1 MAEAN
6 LVNTTSVLGK
16 TISGT
21 LTAGQSISLT
31 NNFAAATKV
40 NFLVKSVV
48 LSSTDTASAI
58 PSDQVCRVQ
67 KDTFYILYDAFI
79 PHSTSLVVINE
90 TTPMYLADNGEKI
103 TVTNVSPSLSLTYVI
118 SYSEIRET

>member
-21 LTAGQSISLT
+21 LTAGQSVSLT
-31 NNFAAATKV
+31 NNFASATKV

-48 LSSTDTASAI
+48 LSSTDQVSQI
-58 PSDQVCRVQ
+58 PSDQICRVQ
-67 KDTFYILYDAFI
+67 KDSFYILYDAFV
-79 PHSTSLVVINE
+79 PHSTSLVAINE
-90 TTPMYLADNGEKI
+90 STPIYLADNGDSLS
-103 TVTNVSPSLSLTYVI
+103 VTNVSPSLNLTYVI

>member
-21 LTAGQSISLT
+21 LTAGQSVDLT
-31 NNFAAATKV
+31 NNFASATKV

-48 LSSTDTASAI
+48 LSSTDPANPGT
-58 PSDQVCRVQ
+58 DQQVRVA
-67 KDTFYILYDAFI
+67 KNGTHIIYDAYV
-79 PHSTSLVVINE
+79 PHTTSLVVINE
-90 TTPMYLADNGEKI
+90 STPIYLADNGE
-103 TVTNVSPSLSLTYVI
+103 TLQVTNVSPSTSLTYVI